1 MPKYGIKTI
10 SDMVALAN
18 QLTMIGTPEF
28 EAREDGL
35 PVLKKSMVTL
45 NSKVHSG
52 DRA

>member
-35 PVLKKSMVTL
+35 PGLKKSMVTL
-45 NSKVHSG
+45 NSKFIQAI
-52 DRA
+52 RA